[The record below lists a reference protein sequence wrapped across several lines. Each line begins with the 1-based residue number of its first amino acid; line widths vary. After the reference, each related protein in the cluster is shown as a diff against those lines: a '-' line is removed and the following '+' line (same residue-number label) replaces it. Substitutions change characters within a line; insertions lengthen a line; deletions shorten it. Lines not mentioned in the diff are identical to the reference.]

1 MGVAAAIDI
10 TVEQRRLLLELFQ
23 RHLPGTAAWAYGSR
37 VKWTSSPKSDLD
49 LVVFAGSAQS
59 RQVGDLREALEESDL
74 PFRVDLFVW
83 DEVPESFHDEIE
95 RNHAVLTEKSKHP
108 DSEWQTMPF
117 SQAVQVNPKVK
128 LVRGK
133 EYPFVD
139 MASVNESYRNVT
151 ATGMREFKGGGSRFQ
166 DGDTLMARITPCL
179 ENGKIAR
186 YCASP
191 ENISAHGSTEFIVV
205 RGRPGV
211 TDDRFAYYLTRSE
224 KFRDFA
230 IGQMTGTSG
239 RQRVPTES
247 LNDFIMA
254 LPTMPEQRAIARIL
268 GTLDDKI
275 ELNRRMCRTLEEM
288 ARALFKSWFV
298 DFEPVRAKM
307 AGKDPGLPRHLADLF
322 PDRLIDSELGKIPQG
337 WETTTIGDEVVVT
350 GGSTPSTKDRN
361 SWNGGINW
369 ATPKD
374 ISHLSS
380 PVLHSTERSVTT
392 KGLNKIPSGLL
403 APGTV
408 LMSSRAPI
416 GYFAITQISTA
427 INQGFIAM
435 KCEKRLS
442 NVFVWLWAKMHLDT
456 ILRYSNG
463 STFQEINKREF
474 RTLKLCIPSVILLK
488 EFDNFVQPLFD
499 QISKRSQECITLGRL
514 RDDLIPKLMNGSTRM
529 NLDGFK
535 FLILDRQ

>member
-322 PDRLIDSELGKIPQG
+322 PDRLIDSELGKIPEGWTALPLGDCFNLKMGQSPPSISYNDDGQG
-337 WETTTIGDEVVVT
+337 LPFFQGNADFGFRFPNNRKFCTNPKRIADTGDTLV
-350 GGSTPSTKDRN
+350 
-361 SWNGGINW
+361 
-369 ATPKD
+369 
-374 ISHLSS
+374 
-380 PVLHSTERSVTT
+380 SV
-392 KGLNKIPSGLL
+392 
-403 APGTV
+403 
-408 LMSSRAPI
+408 RAPI
-416 GYFAITQISTA
+416 GD
-427 INQGFIAM
+427 INMA
-435 KCEKRLS
+435 
-442 NVFVWLWAKMHLDT
+442 
-456 ILRYSNG
+456 YSNCCIGRGIVALRHKSNSASFTYYSLLTIQKEMMSYEDTGTVFG
-463 STFQEINKREF
+463 SINRKQLEEITIREPSNPIVRKF
-474 RTLKLCIPSVILLK
+474 CNLVSPLDKSIENLANVIDCLRKLRESLL
-488 EFDNFVQPLFD
+488 
-499 QISKRSQECITLGRL
+499 
-514 RDDLIPKLMNGSTRM
+514 PKLISGSLKS
-529 NLDGFK
+529 NNSV
-535 FLILDRQ
+535 